1 MEGATRCL
9 RGARCAR
16 KVAKFQIENFKFE
29 MLKIDDFR
37 RRKMEGEEP
46 LQKGGVAISTH
57 KMMHSAPS
65 CEVKIR

>member
-29 MLKIDDFR
+29 KIENR
-37 RRKMEGEEP
+37 RFS
-46 LQKGGVAISTH
+46 QKENGGGGAFAKRGVAISTH